1 MSVMPVS
8 APDKKRGF
16 TLIELI
22 ITIVIM
28 GFAAM
33 IITPYLTAITHGPD
47 PVLREKALGLAQAM
61 MDEVLT
67 KRWDDNTANGGGP
80 IITSETLV
88 GSRGTSAAT
97 PAAATPAALG
107 PDTGETRA
115 AFDDVD
121 DYHGLA
127 EPDGSGL
134 FHDQNGTTLAGTWA
148 GFSRQV
154 TVHYIASATATINA
168 TQPLSSGLSTDSK
181 RIVVTVTSPLG
192 ETFELVAV
200 TCNF

>member
-1 MSVMPVS
+1 MSLMS
-8 APDKKRGF
+8 LSFHHKQSGF

-47 PVLREKALGLAQAM
+47 PVLREKALALAQAM

-88 GSRGTSAAT
+88 GSRGTSAITPSATT
-97 PAAATPAALG
+97 PAGLG
-107 PDTGETRA
+107 PETGETRA
-115 AFDDVD
+115 VFDDVD
-121 DYHGLA
+121 DYHGLL
-127 EPDGSGL
+127 EPDGLGV
-134 FHDQNGTTLAGTWA
+134 FRDQNGTTLAGTWA
-148 GFSRQV
+148 GFRRTV

>member
-1 MSVMPVS
+1 MSLMSLSFHHKQS
-8 APDKKRGF
+8 AF

-61 MDEVLT
+61 MDEVLA

-88 GSRGTSAAT
+88 GNRGTSATTPSATT
-97 PAAATPAALG
+97 PAGLG
-107 PDTGETRA
+107 PETGETRA
-115 AFDDVD
+115 VFDDVD
-121 DYHGLA
+121 DYHGLL
-127 EPDGSGL
+127 EPDGLGI
-134 FHDQNGTTLAGTWA
+134 FRDQNGTTLAGTWA

-154 TVHYIASATATINA
+154 TVHYITSSATPITATLPTAAASA
-168 TQPLSSGLSTDSK
+168 TDSK